1 MNWLLAPLLALGLL
15 FSPAMAAAE
24 PFDDSDALHGLKEG
38 KGLFLI
44 DFADPRK
51 TAFYLDIIK
60 GTYQGMRRQRVK
72 PDFVIV
78 YIGPTVRFLTRRPEA
93 ELEMEQGDT
102 LKAIADNV
110 EALRQLGIRQE
121 ICSIATRV
129 FHVDNGTV
137 LPGLKLI
144 GDGFISVIGY
154 QSQGYKLVPLY

>member
-24 PFDDSDALHGLKEG
+24 PFDDSDALHGLKEA

-60 GTYQGMRRQRVK
+60 GTYQGMRRQQVK

-110 EALRQLGIRQE
+110 ETLRQLGIRQE